1 MKWEGVMPAVTTKF
15 TDDDKLDLD
24 LFSKNILAQLDAGV
38 SAIVLGGTLGEASTL
53 TAEEKNILTKKTI
66 ELSAERIPVV
76 VNIAEQSTKDAI
88 GTARSAEENGASGL
102 MVLPPMRYKSCD
114 VETVKYFKDIATST
128 SLPIMIYNNPVDYKI
143 EVTLNM
149 FDQLLELDNIQAVKE
164 STRDITNVT
173 RIKNK
178 FGDRLKIMTGVDT
191 LALESL
197 IMGAV
202 GWIAGL
208 VCAFPKETVAI
219 YKLQKLGKIDQAIS
233 IYRWFLPL
241 LELDINS
248 KLVQNIKLA
257 ETYTG
262 LGSEH
267 VRAPR
272 LPLSGNER
280 KSVISIIERGL
291 ETRPD
296 LSKYNY

>member
-1 MKWEGVMPAVTTKF
+1 MNWEGVMPAITTKF
-15 TDDDKLDLD
+15 TNDDKLDLD
-24 LFSKNILAQLDAGV
+24 LFNKNINTQLDAGV
-38 SAIVLGGTLGEASTL
+38 SAIVLGGSLGEASTL
-53 TAEEKNILTKKTI
+53 TADEKNILTKNTI
-66 ELSAERIPVV
+66 SVTEGKIPIV
-76 VNIAEQSTKDAI
+76 VNIAEQSTKAAI
-88 GTARSAEENGASGL
+88 KSAISAEENGASGL

-114 VETVKYFKDIATST
+114 LETVQYFKDIANST

-143 EVTLNM
+143 EVTLDM
-149 FDQLLELDNIQAVKE
+149 FDDLLEIENIQAVKE
-164 STRDITNVT
+164 STRDITNIT
-173 RIKNK
+173 RIKNRY
-178 FGDRLKIMTGVDT
+178 GDRLKIMTGVDT

-208 VCAFPKETVAI
+208 VCAFPYETVAI
-219 YKLQKLGKIDQAIS
+219 YKLQKIGKIDEAIS
-233 IYRWFLPL
+233 IYRWFMPL

-262 LGSEH
+262 LGSEN

-280 KSVISIIERGL
+280 ESVISIIETAL
-291 ETRPD
+291 ESRPD
-296 LSKYNY
+296 LSKYNF